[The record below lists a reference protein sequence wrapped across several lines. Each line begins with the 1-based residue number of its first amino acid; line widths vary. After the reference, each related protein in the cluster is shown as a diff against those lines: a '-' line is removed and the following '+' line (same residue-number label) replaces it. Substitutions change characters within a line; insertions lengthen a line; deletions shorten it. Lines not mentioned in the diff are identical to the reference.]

1 MNYYLH
7 YKSEAESTQLPT
19 SIQCALYSLFHI
31 YLSIHSFLFVSFL
44 SFFSFTLCYLTP
56 DARGIASHRDREHQI
71 AEVEAGH
78 HRAHH
83 RLHAENKI
91 GKNYLLEAYLNG
103 LHEVDGGSGGGAGI
117 GSDIDGDARDT
128 RIDNGDEKSADT
140 IHNNNKNK
148 NSSNSNDNV
157 IGIASASADAANS
170 IDKDDEEINKVIAT
184 PANSRG
190 NSDSGVNTTEEM
202 TTTSPDVCLSTSPLT
217 NGSSSSS
224 TDNNNDALTTATS
237 TAAMTAS
244 MAVTKTNNKNV
255 AATKIMDTK
264 SLKEIYKRLT
274 SAATSTA
281 KTKKSKK
288 EKKQTKSKSCDVLNA
303 REAKLIMEH
312 ESRKE
317 FCEKIAKSGTDN
329 PTCSDKSSSTAAAMA
344 LLETGD
350 KTTRKVLNVDEHLAG
365 QIELLEKVIAINK
378 HIQREEELLVRLN
391 AKIRKYEVD
400 DPNLTESEMRKVL
413 DQINTN
419 IDASGS
425 ELLKTEH
432 ELNASHQMLMTKSQ
446 MVKQLSEEL
455 EALEI
460 DEELCGGGKQNLIQ
474 VPSHQI
480 QIHSSSTESE
490 QLEQRPQ
497 QQQNAGTV
505 HSQQQQQAPAALIHS
520 PQETNQVPT
529 SASASA
535 SLSIPCSGAGMK
547 TGTLPKLISSVL
559 KKNSQI
565 HAKNTYCGTI
575 PKIQQRTMCN
585 QIMLQ
590 PPLSLPPP
598 QSSSSAYAHPTNIE
612 RPPLPP
618 TSIPSNAVFV
628 AKNQSFLVP
637 DHVILSQAP
646 LFFQK
651 DTFNGTFMQSTD
663 QRNANFANGGS
674 SSSSTITTTSSGCSS
689 TSSGN
694 STSNSTTNNNNNNY
708 SNRTISNLTSSNNIN
723 LNNVNINPSINCAA
737 KVGPKKLINGFYK
750 DPDSDTG
757 LSSLGGDDALLHIG
771 TLV

>member
-1 MNYYLH
+1 M
-7 YKSEAESTQLPT
+7 
-19 SIQCALYSLFHI
+19 
-31 YLSIHSFLFVSFL
+31 
-44 SFFSFTLCYLTP
+44 
-56 DARGIASHRDREHQI
+56 
-71 AEVEAGH
+71 
-78 HRAHH
+78 
-83 RLHAENKI
+83 
-91 GKNYLLEAYLNG
+91 NG
-103 LHEVDGGSGGGAGI
+103 LHEVDGGSGGGDGSGVDIGNGI
-117 GSDIDGDARDT
+117 DIGRDA
-128 RIDNGDEKSADT
+128 RIDNGSGGGKATDSNGLGSD
-140 IHNNNKNK
+140 NNNIR
-148 NSSNSNDNV
+148 NSNDNK
-157 IGIASASADAANS
+157 IGNATSS
-170 IDKDDEEINKVIAT
+170 IDKDDDEINKVITT
-184 PANSRG
+184 PG
-190 NSDSGVNTTEEM
+190 NSDSGVNTEEM
-202 TTTSPDVCLSTSPLT
+202 TTSPDVCLSTSPLT

-224 TDNNNDALTTATS
+224 TDNNNEAMTMPPKTMMTATM
-237 TAAMTAS
+237 AMT
-244 MAVTKTNNKNV
+244 KINNKNV
-255 AATKIMDTK
+255 AATAATKVMDTR
-264 SLKEIYKRLT
+264 SLNKIGKDIYKRLT
-274 SAATSTA
+274 SAAAATA
-281 KTKKSKK
+281 KTKKPKK
-288 EKKQTKSKSCDVLNA
+288 EKKPTKSKSCDMLNA

-312 ESRKE
+312 ESL
-317 FCEKIAKSGTDN
+317 CEKMAKSGTDN
-329 PTCSDKSSSTAAAMA
+329 PTSSNQSSSTAAVEASA
-344 LLETGD
+344 AAAKTLFESSD
-350 KTTRKVLNVDEHLAG
+350 KATRKVLNVDEHLAG

-391 AKIRKYEVD
+391 AKIQKYEVD

-432 ELNASHQMLMTKSQ
+432 ELNASTQMLMTKSQ
-446 MVKQLSEEL
+446 IVKQLSEEL

-460 DEELCGGGKQNLIQ
+460 DGEIGDGGGGGKQNLIH

-490 QLEQRPQ
+490 QIEPQQQQ

-505 HSQQQQQAPAALIHS
+505 HSQQPQQAPAVLIHS

-529 SASASA
+529 SVSASA
-535 SLSIPCSGAGMK
+535 SISIPCSSSSSSMK

-559 KKNSQI
+559 KKNTPI
-565 HAKNTYCGTI
+565 NAKNTYCGTI

-590 PPLSLPPP
+590 PPLLLPPP
-598 QSSSSAYAHPTNIE
+598 TPSSSTHPTNVE
-612 RPPLPP
+612 RPPHLPP
-618 TSIPSNAVFV
+618 TSIPSSAVFV

-663 QRNANFANGGS
+663 QRNVNFTNT
-674 SSSSTITTTSSGCSS
+674 SSSSTITTASCGSSSS
-689 TSSGN
+689 SSGN
-694 STSNSTTNNNNNNY
+694 SSSSSTINNY
-708 SNRTISNLTSSNNIN
+708 SNRTISNLTSSNSIN
-723 LNNVNINPSINCAA
+723 LNNVNINASMVNCAA